1 MSNRCAAPARCQ
13 LEDSCAPLAETPVTE
28 SGAQTDY
35 SRLLGACRPSLR
47 ISAPLIGKPT
57 LLTDEALISALPD
70 LVAFIR
76 RDGVILSHLGGRAV
90 DGLGDLSRID
100 GQHVDSVWPPAVAS
114 TILLLTRRALA
125 SRGGGNAR
133 FVEQESEYE
142 ARVSAHGHD
151 RVLCVIRNLTAEQPA
166 ANGGASGQRRSQ
178 ASLARRGFLG
188 RLRQSVA
195 DATLRDQPLAVCVVH
210 LDGLSD
216 IARII
221 DFNISDQLATA
232 VLRRLPGA
240 GPDPGAG
247 DMRWYV
253 GQLSD
258 GLMAAVVEG
267 SADREAIRAVLQAL
281 CNSLQE
287 PVSVGD
293 ATFRL
298 TPHAGVAV
306 LGRDALTPK
315 PLLDHARAAAM
326 EARREHAPG
335 IHFYSDTIRLRSLA
349 RLDVARELRQAIGN
363 RDVQLRYV
371 GRHDLAS
378 GRLTGL
384 VAYLKWPHPL
394 RGSVRPA
401 EFLPI
406 AEHTGLATALSRATL
421 ARLGDD
427 WPALRGVV
435 GAGVR
440 ISFSALRHHLTSDT
454 FLEDVAGVFESGML
468 TAEQLELRVSER
480 TLAGLAAPERTL
492 ERLARLGVRLVIDEV
507 GGGISSI
514 ASLARLP
521 IHALQL
527 DRGCVVAA
535 DEQPAALKICR
546 AAIALARALEVT
558 AIATGIDNEQRRDRL
573 AAMGCEQGL
582 GDLYARDF
590 SNSSAADER
599 LRLQRR
605 DRRRTQ

>member
-1 MSNRCAAPARCQ
+1 
-13 LEDSCAPLAETPVTE
+13 L
-28 SGAQTDY
+28 
-35 SRLLGACRPSLR
+35 
-47 ISAPLIGKPT
+47 LIGKPR
-57 LLTDEALISALPD
+57 LVTDEALISAIPD

-76 RDGVILSHLGGRAV
+76 RDGVILNHLGGRTAG
-90 DGLGDLSRID
+90 GLGDLSRID
-100 GQHVDSVWPPAVAS
+100 GQHVDAVWPQPVAS
-114 TILLLTRRALA
+114 VLLLLTRRALT

-133 FVEQESEYE
+133 FVEQGSEYE
-142 ARVSAHGHD
+142 ARVSAYGHD

-166 ANGGASGQRRSQ
+166 ANSGAGGDRLPQTG
-178 ASLARRGFLG
+178 LARRGFLG
-188 RLRQSVA
+188 RLKQSVA
-195 DATLRDQPLAVCVVH
+195 DATLRDQPLAACVIH
-210 LDGLSD
+210 LDGLAD

-232 VLRRLPGA
+232 VLRRLPGPA
-240 GPDPGAG
+240 NDLGAEH
-247 DMRWYV
+247 MRWYV

-258 GLMAAVVEG
+258 GLLAAVVEG
-267 SADREAIRAVLQAL
+267 SADREEIRALLQSL

-298 TPHAGVAV
+298 TPHAGVAI

-315 PLLDHARAAAM
+315 LLLNHARAAAM
-326 EARREHAPG
+326 ESRREHSPG

-349 RLDVARELRQAIGN
+349 RLDVAHELRQAIGN

-378 GRLTGL
+378 GRLTG
-384 VAYLKWPHPL
+384 VIAYLKWPHPL

-406 AEHTGLATALSRATL
+406 AEHTGLAMALSRATL
-421 ARLGDD
+421 ARLKDD
-427 WPALRGVV
+427 WLALRGVV

-454 FLEDVAGVFESGML
+454 FLEDVAGVFESRVL
-468 TAEQLELRVSER
+468 TAEQLELRISER

-546 AAIALARALEVT
+546 AAIALARALEMT
-558 AIATGIDNEQRRDRL
+558 AIATGIDNEQRRNRL
-573 AAMGCEQGL
+573 AAVGCEEGL
-582 GDLYARDF
+582 GDLYAHDF
-590 SNSSAADER
+590 GNFGADDER
-599 LRLQRR
+599 LRLGRP
-605 DRRRTQ
+605 DRRRTR

>member
-1 MSNRCAAPARCQ
+1 MPA
-13 LEDSCAPLAETPVTE
+13 L
-28 SGAQTDY
+28 
-35 SRLLGACRPSLR
+35 
-47 ISAPLIGKPT
+47 LIGKPR
-57 LLTDEALISALPD
+57 LVTDEALISAIPD

-76 RDGVILSHLGGRAV
+76 RDGVILNHLGGRTAG
-90 DGLGDLSRID
+90 GLGDLSRID
-100 GQHVDSVWPPAVAS
+100 GQHVDAVWPQPVAS
-114 TILLLTRRALA
+114 VLLLLTRRALT

-133 FVEQESEYE
+133 FVEQGSEYE
-142 ARVSAHGHD
+142 ARVSAYGHD

-166 ANGGASGQRRSQ
+166 ANSGAGGDRLPQTG
-178 ASLARRGFLG
+178 LARRGFLG
-188 RLRQSVA
+188 RLKQSVA
-195 DATLRDQPLAVCVVH
+195 DATLRDQPLAACVIH
-210 LDGLSD
+210 LDGLAD

-232 VLRRLPGA
+232 VLRRLPGPA
-240 GPDPGAG
+240 NDLGAEH
-247 DMRWYV
+247 MRWYV

-258 GLMAAVVEG
+258 GLLAAVVEG
-267 SADREAIRAVLQAL
+267 SADREEIRALLQSL

-298 TPHAGVAV
+298 TPHAGVAI

-315 PLLDHARAAAM
+315 LLLNHARAAAM
-326 EARREHAPG
+326 ESRREHSPG

-349 RLDVARELRQAIGN
+349 RLDVAHELRQAIGN

-378 GRLTGL
+378 GRLTG
-384 VAYLKWPHPL
+384 VIAYLKWPHPL

-421 ARLGDD
+421 ARLKDD
-427 WPALRGVV
+427 WLALRGVV

-454 FLEDVAGVFESGML
+454 FLEDVAGVFESGVL
-468 TAEQLELRVSER
+468 TAEQLELRISER

-546 AAIALARALEVT
+546 AAIALARALEMT
-558 AIATGIDNEQRRDRL
+558 AIATGIDNEQRRNRL
-573 AAMGCEQGL
+573 AAIGCEEGL
-582 GDLYARDF
+582 GDLYAHDF
-590 SNSSAADER
+590 GNFGADDER
-599 LRLQRR
+599 LRLERP
-605 DRRRTQ
+605 DRRRTR